1 MKRSG
6 VDNSAVR
13 QLDLKRFL
21 GKWYEIARFDHVF
34 ERGLVGVTA
43 EYKLRPD
50 GRIDVLNSGRVGT
63 LDGKLRT
70 ARGKAKVP
78 DPAEPGRLKVSFFWW
93 FYSEYNVLELDQEN
107 YSYALVG
114 GRSDKYLWILSRM
127 PLLPD
132 ATVDWLR
139 ERARVRGYDP
149 SRLMFVAQ
157 K

>member
-43 EYKLRPD
+43 EYKLRSD